1 MWNVNKGTPMG
12 KGEFMQWTDEST
24 SRTDALVENIFG
36 EPIQLHK
43 RYLLGDVLRNRPTVV
58 RYDNA
63 LNYIVEGIIVL
74 LFIIGILCGIRHRFL
89 QMALSGMA
97 FDAFIHLALGFGLN
111 EVFIMTGHWIF
122 VMPIAMAY
130 LFRRIHDGMAL
141 TFLRI
146 LTFILAIFLF
156 SYNITLFM
164 SYFT

>member
-1 MWNVNKGTPMG
+1 
-12 KGEFMQWTDEST
+12 
-24 SRTDALVENIFG
+24 
-36 EPIQLHK
+36 
-43 RYLLGDVLRNRPTVV
+43 
-58 RYDNA
+58 
-63 LNYIVEGIIVL
+63 
-74 LFIIGILCGIRHRFL
+74 
-89 QMALSGMA
+89 
-97 FDAFIHLALGFGLN
+97 
-111 EVFIMTGHWIF
+111 MTGHWIF